1 MSAPEVEAAAAPAV
15 ANAAERF
22 QRAFRLACAW
32 DVAVRKPGNVSRH
45 SPGHGMTAQHFL
57 DSAAVAAAALAE
69 PGALVGRR
77 IEAAMAATWARV
89 GCNTNLGILLL
100 AAPLAAAA
108 ERLTKAPRDVDG
120 KGQDLTPLLSQVLA
134 ELDREDAA
142 AAFRAIAQANPGGL
156 GRAEAQ
162 DVREPPSVT
171 LREAM
176 ALAAQRDRIARQ
188 YRDGFTELF
197 DVGLAALGP
206 AGRAAIA
213 SPEGGPDHPTAAQ
226 TAAVQR
232 VYLAWLASA
241 PDSHLVR
248 KQGAAVAQVVLDT
261 ARPWA
266 QRAAAGDPAQAV
278 DGDPAFAAWD
288 ETLKTRGWNP
298 GTSADLTVATL
309 LLALLSGDDAEG
321 AVSPAGGTER
331 D

>member
-1 MSAPEVEAAAAPAV
+1 MTARAAAPGRI
-15 ANAAERF
+15 E
-22 QRAFRLACAW
+22 RAFGLACAW

-45 SPGHGMTAQHFL
+45 SAGHGMQAQTFL
-57 DSAAVAAAALAE
+57 DSAAVAAPALCRA
-69 PGALVGRR
+69 GARVGDR

-100 AAPLAAAA
+100 TAPLAVAA
-108 ERLTKAPRDVDG
+108 ERCGTAPLTEAALRPA
-120 KGQDLTPLLSQVLA
+120 LAQVLG

-156 GRAEAQ
+156 GRADAQ
-162 DVREPPSVT
+162 DVREPPTVT

-176 ALAAQRDRIARQ
+176 ALAAARDRIARL
-188 YRDGFTELF
+188 YRDGFAELF
-197 DVGLAALGP
+197 DIGLAALGP
-206 AGRAAIA
+206 AGLAALTA
-213 SPEGGPDHPTAAQ
+213 ADGGPDQPSAAQ
-226 TAAVQR
+226 VAAVQG

-248 KQGAAVAQVVLDT
+248 KHGTAVAQVVLNT

-266 QRAAAGDPAQAV
+266 QRGAAADPAQAV

-288 ETLKTRGWNP
+288 ETLKSAGWNP

-309 LLALLSGDDAEG
+309 LVALLCAPLAARRVARG
-321 AVSPAGGTER
+321 AGGEGGTER

>member
-1 MSAPEVEAAAAPAV
+1 MSESEITA
-15 ANAAERF
+15 AAERF

-69 PGALVGRR
+69 PGAPVGRR

-100 AAPLAAAA
+100 CAPLAAAA
-108 ERLTKAPRDVDG
+108 ERLAKAPRDVDG
-120 KGQDLTPLLSQVLA
+120 KRQDLTPLLLELAEVLA
-134 ELDREDAA
+134 GLTREDAA

-176 ALAAQRDRIARQ
+176 ALAAERDRLARQ
-188 YRDGFTELF
+188 YRDGGAELF
-197 DVGLAALGP
+197 DIGLAALGP
-206 AGRAAIA
+206 AGRAAIRA
-213 SPEGGPDHPTAAQ
+213 SAGGPEQPSAAQ

-248 KQGAAVAQVVLDT
+248 KLGLAVAQGVLN
-261 ARPWA
+261 AAQPWA
-266 QRAAAGDPAQAV
+266 QRAAAADPAQAV

>member
-1 MSAPEVEAAAAPAV
+1 MSGSAPPV
-15 ANAAERF
+15 AAERF

-69 PGALVGRR
+69 PGEAVGPR

-100 AAPLAAAA
+100 AAPLAVAA
-108 ERLTKAPRDVDG
+108 ERLAERLPDAPLPPADALR
-120 KGQDLTPLLSQVLA
+120 A
-134 ELDREDAA
+134 ELAAVLSGLTREDAA

-176 ALAAQRDRIARQ
+176 ALAAEHDRLARQ
-188 YRDGFTELF
+188 YRDGGAELF

-206 AGRAAIA
+206 AGRAAIRA
-213 SPEGGPDHPTAAQ
+213 SAGGPEQPTAAQ

-248 KQGAAVAQVVLDT
+248 KLGLAVAQGVLN
-261 ARPWA
+261 AAQPWA
-266 QRAAAGDPAQAV
+266 QRAAAADPAQAV

>member
-1 MSAPEVEAAAAPAV
+1 
-15 ANAAERF
+15 
-22 QRAFRLACAW
+22 
-32 DVAVRKPGNVSRH
+32 
-45 SPGHGMTAQHFL
+45 
-57 DSAAVAAAALAE
+57 
-69 PGALVGRR
+69 
-77 IEAAMAATWARV
+77 MAATWARV

-100 AAPLAAAA
+100 AAPLAVAA
-108 ERLTKAPRDVDG
+108 ERLARTPREVDV
-120 KGQDLTPLLSQVLA
+120 KRQDLTPFINQVLA
-134 ELDREDAA
+134 GLDREDAA
-142 AAFRAIAQANPGGL
+142 AAFCAIAQANPGGL
-156 GRAEAQ
+156 GHAEAQ

-176 ALAAQRDRIARQ
+176 ALAAERDRIARQ

-197 DVGLAALGP
+197 DIGLAALGP

-213 SPEGGPDHPTAAQ
+213 SPEGGPDHPSAAQ

-248 KQGAAVAQVVLDT
+248 KLGMPVAQVVLNA

-266 QRAAAGDPAQAV
+266 LRAAAAEPTQAV

-288 ETLKTRGWNP
+288 ETLKSAGWNP

-309 LLALLSGDDAEG
+309 LAALLVSPDAERR
-321 AVSPAGGTER
+321 AATQGGTER